1 MMSKVDN
8 QIGVDIAH
16 RGAISPWVER
26 FISLAPSGRVLDLA
40 CGQGRHTAWL
50 LAQGADVLA
59 LDRNYDVLPPLK
71 ALGAD
76 VLLHDLEPTPDSASW
91 PFQENLF
98 SAIIVCNYLHRP
110 LFPYLLSSLTPNG
123 ILIYETFAMGNAEYG
138 KPSNPHF
145 LLQPGEL
152 FQQTTSNSSVRM
164 QVIAYEDGFVRVPKP
179 AMVQRICARK
189 AAQSSEKDV
198 L

>member
-1 MMSKVDN
+1 
-8 QIGVDIAH
+8 
-16 RGAISPWVER
+16 
-26 FISLAPSGRVLDLA
+26 
-40 CGQGRHTAWL
+40 
-50 LAQGADVLA
+50 
-59 LDRNYDVLPPLK
+59 
-71 ALGAD
+71 
-76 VLLHDLEPTPDSASW
+76 
-91 PFQENLF
+91 
-98 SAIIVCNYLHRP
+98 
-110 LFPYLLSSLTPNG
+110 
-123 ILIYETFAMGNAEYG
+123 MGNAEYG